1 MVAAGPVGY
10 RWAMVSSDKVRGYLA
25 TVDFPADRDAVV
37 REARQHGA
45 PDVVLK
51 ALRAMPPDTYR
62 NAQEVL
68 SSAGTDLAPELSA
81 RDKAEKALDKKHTR
95 VAEPLRTSTPG
106 NRERVDG
113 PSK

>member
-1 MVAAGPVGY
+1 
-10 RWAMVSSDKVRGYLA
+10 MVSSDKVRGYLE
-25 TVDFPADRDAVV
+25 TVDFPADREAVV
-37 REARQHGA
+37 REAQQHGA
-45 PDVVLK
+45 PAVVVK

-81 RDKAEKALDKKHTR
+81 RDKAEKALDKKHQR
-95 VAEPLRTSTPG
+95 VAEPLRTSTPST
-106 NRERVDG
+106 RERVDG

>member
-1 MVAAGPVGY
+1 MRVIVNPNPPQLGRVVAIAN
-10 RWAMVSSDKVRGYLA
+10 
-25 TVDFPADRDAVV
+25 
-37 REARQHGA
+37 QQGA
-45 PDVVLK
+45 PDIVLK

-95 VAEPLRTSTPG
+95 VAEPLRTSTPST
-106 NRERVDG
+106 RERVDG